1 MLVVNYVNKGTMF
14 SLQALDIGCI
24 SVVKNAFQN
33 RGPFLGDESHEIE
46 VCQFPLTHH
55 QTEIMADRVATI

>member
-1 MLVVNYVNKGTMF
+1 VLVVNYVNKGTMF

-46 VCQFPLTHH
+46 V
-55 QTEIMADRVATI
+55 